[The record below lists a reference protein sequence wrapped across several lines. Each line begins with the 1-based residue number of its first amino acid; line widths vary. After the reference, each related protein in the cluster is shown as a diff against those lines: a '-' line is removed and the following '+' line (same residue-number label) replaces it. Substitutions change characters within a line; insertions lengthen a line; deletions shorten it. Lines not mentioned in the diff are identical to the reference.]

1 MPLSPH
7 AVDLLTLPSPV
18 LVVEDEPLLQHRL
31 RLILM
36 GLGYP
41 ADALLFAATLA
52 QAQACLAAQP
62 VALALVDL
70 ALPDG
75 HGRNVV
81 NVILVDF
88 RGFDTVGELTVLAA
102 AAIGAVALAR
112 AVKQPGRPPEAPDIP
127 GTTDVPGTTEVA
139 EATDVGTAS

>member
-1 MPLSPH
+1 
-7 AVDLLTLPSPV
+7 A
-18 LVVEDEPLLQHRL
+18 
-31 RLILM
+31 
-36 GLGYP
+36 
-41 ADALLFAATLA
+41 
-52 QAQACLAAQP
+52 LAAGSDRFP
-62 VALALVDL
+62 TTTSAEMIER